1 MKKQASHHRGYSLLE
16 VMIALAVL
24 SIGLLGLAS
33 LQVQGMRFN
42 TDSYLRTQAT
52 ILAYDI
58 IDRMRANTVGSDA
71 GVYCLDVVAP
81 ADPCATNSVPS
92 ASAVNTCGDTVSGC
106 ASPAELAR
114 YDISR
119 WYALQDANLP
129 VAATRSTISRSI
141 VTLGGGNIIYE
152 YTVTMR
158 WQERGV
164 HIEQQWVVEI

>member
-71 GVYCLDVVAP
+71 GAYCLDVAAP
-81 ADPCATNSVPS
+81 TDPCETNAVPT
-92 ASAVNTCGDTVSGC
+92 ANTCGDTATGC
-106 ASPAELAR
+106 TSAAELAR

-119 WYALQDANLP
+119 WYVLQDANLP
-129 VAATRSTISRSI
+129 VAAIRSTISRTV
-141 VTLGGGNIIYE
+141 VTLGGGNTIFE

-158 WQERGV
+158 WRERGV
-164 HIEQQWVVEI
+164 NIEQQWVAEI